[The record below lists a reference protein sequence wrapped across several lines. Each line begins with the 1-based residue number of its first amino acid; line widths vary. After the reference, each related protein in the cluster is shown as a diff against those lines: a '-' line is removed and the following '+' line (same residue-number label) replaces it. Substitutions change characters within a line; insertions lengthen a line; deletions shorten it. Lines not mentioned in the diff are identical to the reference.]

1 MKKGS
6 VRASGIIT
14 IIFSIIFIVFA
25 FLFIGNALQLSFV
38 QNIISQGVISTIF
51 FVGQFIFIYPLI
63 YLLSVLG
70 VESNSTIVLIIS
82 IVFAVFSLLMFFWGI
97 KETSIAKKDDDS
109 FRKCKKTC
117 GFANFIKFMFFAYF
131 LALIII
137 SFVDSGLKE
146 MFDIVS
152 SMVGVNFIIQIILAI
167 IALISFICFLL
178 PVIAYNQKLENEL
191 RSEDLQGNVG
201 ENSSYNQEMGVQN
214 EQENQQDG
222 YQNQFYSNQQQQTT
236 PIDPYDLVHAGEAEE
251 EPRIVPGKDGIPVNI
266 TQKGLDDLARLE
278 RLRASGAIDEKNYAV
293 LKQKICS
300 TNLS

>member
-38 QNIISQGVISTIF
+38 QNIITQGVVSTIF
-51 FVGQFIFIYPLI
+51 SVGQVIFILPLL

-70 VESNSTIVLIIS
+70 VESSSNIILIIS
-82 IVFAVFSLLMFFWGI
+82 IVFAVFSLLAFFWGI
-97 KETSIAKKDDDS
+97 KETSIAKKDDEN

-137 SFVDSGLKE
+137 SFIDNGLKD

-152 SMVGVNFIIQIILAI
+152 FMIGVNFITQIILAI
-167 IALISFICFLL
+167 LALLSFVCFLL
-178 PVIAYNQKLENEL
+178 PVIAYNQKIENEL
-191 RSEDLQGNVG
+191 KSEDLQGEVG
-201 ENSSYNQEMGVQN
+201 ENPSYNQEMGAQN
-214 EQENQQDG
+214 EGYQQES
-222 YQNQFYSNQQQQTT
+222 YQNQFYNNNEQQQTT
-236 PIDPYDLVHAGEAEE
+236 PIDPYDLVHAGETEE
-251 EPRIVPGKDGIPVNI
+251 EPRIVPGKDGIPINI

-278 RLRASGAIDEKNYAV
+278 RLRASGAIDEKNYV
-293 LKQKICS
+293 ILKQKICS